1 MKKITII
8 SGKGGT
14 GKTFLT
20 ASFASIAKKK
30 VIVDCDVDAANLY
43 ILLHPDIKKEEVF
56 MGGYEAEINQD
67 KCNKCGKCLTICRFE
82 AVKTFKSKNN
92 SIDKILIDKFSCEG
106 CGACVYGC
114 PVNAIEIKEKESGKW
129 FISDTKY
136 GPFIF
141 AKLNVASENSGKLV
155 TKVKE
160 EAYKM
165 GEKINADYVIIDGPP
180 GIGCPV
186 IASLSGVDLA
196 IVITEPTLSGISD
209 MERVIGVAEFFKIE
223 TKVVINKYDINI
235 ENTGKIEEICKKRKI
250 EIIGYIPFSEK
261 VFKSVVEKIPY
272 VEFSDDSITEEIKK
286 IWEKIKKE

>member
-20 ASFASIAKKK
+20 ASLASIAKNK

-67 KCNKCGKCLTICRFE
+67 KCIKCGKCLTICRFE

-92 SIDKILIDKFSCEG
+92 SIEKILIDKFSCEG

-160 EAYKM
+160 EAYKI
-165 GEKINADYVIIDGPP
+165 GEKINADYVIVDGPP

-209 MERVIGVAEFFKIE
+209 MERVIGVTEFFKIE

-261 VFKSVVEKIPY
+261 VFESVVEKIPY
-272 VEFSDDSITEEIKK
+272 VEFSDDPITEEIKN